1 MKALILAAGFGKR
14 LMPLT
19 KNNPKCMVEYKN
31 KKIIDYI
38 FEALKENNIHEIAV
52 VGGYLSNV
60 LHDYLKS
67 KHKIKYFYKNEEF
80 STTNMVYTLFS
91 ALDFMK
97 LCIEEKS
104 DLIIS
109 YSDIVY
115 FKNTIKAIL
124 DSNYEISIVVD
135 KKWKALWSERFSNP
149 LEDAESLKIENNK
162 IIQIGKKTNNYNDIQ
177 GQYIGLVKISH
188 KFLENFIDYYYR
200 LDRNK
205 FYDGVSFN
213 NMYMTSFI
221 QELIDKFNNVFAIE
235 IFGNW
240 IEIDSINDLQIDLK

>member
-67 KHKIKYFYKNEEF
+67 KHKIKYFYKNEIF
-80 STTNMVYTLFS
+80 DSTNMLHTLFC

-115 FKNTIKAIL
+115 FQNTIKAIL
-124 DSNYEISIVVD
+124 DSNHEISVIVD
-135 KKWKALWSERFSNP
+135 RKWRALWSERFSNP
-149 LEDAESLKIENNK
+149 LEDAESLKIKDNK
-162 IIQIGKKTNNYNDIQ
+162 IIQIGKKTNNYNDIE
-177 GQYIGLVKISH
+177 GQYIGLIKVSYT
-188 KFLENFIDYYYR
+188 FLEKLIDFYFDLPR
-200 LDRNK
+200 DKL
-205 FYDGVSFN
+205 YDGVNLN

-221 QELIDKFNNVFAIE
+221 QELINKFNNVFAVD

-240 IEIDSINDLQIDLK
+240 IEIDSINDLKIDIK